1 MIKQLYKQ
9 FVSERTRNNVRIRLR
24 KAVSPFYSGD
34 KYFCNC
40 CDRSF
45 RKFLSKGNVKRSN
58 AQCPNCG
65 SLERTRILN
74 FYLENE
80 TSLFKNDL
88 KVLHVAPEDCLFKI
102 LKKLDIE
109 YVDGD
114 INEAN
119 ATHLIDLTEIPY
131 SDNYFDLI
139 ICSHVLGH
147 IPDEARAIREMKR
160 VLKEDGTALVM
171 TLIDL
176 NSEITFEDK
185 SVNSDQQRLL
195 KYGESDLCRLHGLD
209 FDQRLKSEGFKVEK
223 INYTEKLPKEYAE
236 RYQLGDGSRE
246 LIFRCTKI

>member
-1 MIKQLYKQ
+1 M
-9 FVSERTRNNVRIRLR
+9 
-24 KAVSPFYSGD
+24 
-34 KYFCNC
+34 
-40 CDRSF
+40 
-45 RKFLSKGNVKRSN
+45 
-58 AQCPNCG
+58 
-65 SLERTRILN
+65 ERTRILN